1 MSVLEMFFITYGVL
15 MSSIIIVLS
24 LNLIKANKKIRNKN
38 DELNISYEKYSKLY
52 SQKKSSEVRL
62 GQIAENFAPFLYD
75 FPYDSKKARFI
86 GSPIDVVVFEEDEIV
101 FVEFKTGAS
110 QLNSNQR
117 RVRDL
122 IKDGKVSWKEI
133 RIS

>member
-1 MSVLEMFFITYGVL
+1 MSYFEMFITGYGVI
-15 MSSIIIVLS
+15 MTSIATILS
-24 LNLIKANKKIRNKN
+24 MNLIRSNKKITNKN
-38 DELNISYEKYSKLY
+38 DQLNISEERYSKLQ

-62 GQIAENFAPFLYD
+62 GQIAENFAPILEN
-75 FPYDSKKARFI
+75 FPYDSKRARFL
-86 GSPIDVVVFEEDEIV
+86 GSPIDLVVFEDNEIA
-101 FVEFKTGAS
+101 FVEFKTGTS

-122 IKDGKVSWKEI
+122 VRDGKVVWKEI